1 MKISQVRDIVTA
13 YLVQGKPN
21 GEIARSVG
29 VSIQVV
35 GYTTKSIK
43 NIRNGDWDALKH
55 DIYHSKT
62 VRRRFLE
69 QLQEILNVNIPAELL
84 EYADE
89 MRALDTAKKR
99 EQDASKRG
107 ERIPQEQPEKPLE
120 EMPDM
125 TGKFLMQMLTLQ
137 TRQADITQTLLNAVK
152 TNCPAILSDMQM
164 ISQNIKRMTD
174 AVGNMEAAILKLE
187 ESLHDTG
194 KELSADLKD
203 NVNANTEIIRQELNT
218 IKNNTRKRG
227 L

>member
-1 MKISQVRDIVTA
+1 MNINQVRDIVTA
-13 YLVQGKPN
+13 YLVQGKTN
-21 GEIARSVG
+21 GEISRSVG

-89 MRALDTAKKR
+89 IRTLDTAKKR
-99 EQDASKRG
+99 EQDAAKRG
-107 ERIPQEQPEKPLE
+107 DGIPQEQPEEPLQE
-120 EMPDM
+120 RPDM

-137 TRQADITQTLLNAVK
+137 TRQADITQTLLDAVK

-164 ISQNIKRMTD
+164 ISQNLKRMTET
-174 AVGNMEAAILKLE
+174 VGKMESAILKLE

>member
-1 MKISQVRDIVTA
+1 MQINQVRDIVTA
-13 YLVQGKPN
+13 YLVQGKAN

-43 NIRNGDWDALKH
+43 NVRNGDWDALKH

-99 EQDASKRG
+99 EQDAAKRG
-107 ERIPQEQPEKPLE
+107 EEIPQEQPEEPLQE
-120 EMPDM
+120 KPDM
-125 TGKFLMQMLTLQ
+125 TGKFLMQMLTLH
-137 TRQADITQTLLNAVK
+137 TRQADITQALLDAVK

-164 ISQNIKRMTD
+164 ISQNIKRMTE
-174 AVGNMEAAILKLE
+174 AVGKMEAAILKLE
-187 ESLHDTG
+187 DTLHDTG